1 MHNNSTTA
9 KSGQLV
15 DISVLIPIS
24 EADEEIEKIE
34 EVENVFLK
42 IREILEKNS
51 LTYEFIFVL
60 DGQYLNT
67 ETKLDEIH
75 NENHETVKVIKFN
88 RMFGVAKA
96 LTAAFNESSGN
107 LILTHAPYFQVIP
120 EMVQKLFDN
129 FTDDIDM
136 IFGARYPKQDNFFIR
151 LQSKIFHSVV
161 NGLTGESFRDIVS
174 SERLMRRCVMQ
185 KVELYGDLHR
195 FIPVLALY
203 HGFNVKEI
211 PLQQAKKASQARI
224 YRPGAYLRRMLDVF
238 TLVFLVKF
246 TQKPLRFF
254 GFWGVAMSSLGF
266 IITAVTVIQRL
277 LFDIALA
284 DRPLFFV
291 GTLLILLGIQIFF
304 IGLVA
309 EIILFM
315 HKPSVPHYNIEEKI
329 E

>member
-1 MHNNSTTA
+1 M
-9 KSGQLV
+9 KSDKSV

-34 EVENVFLK
+34 EVENVYIK
-42 IREILEKNS
+42 TREILKANN

-60 DGQYLNT
+60 DGQFSNT
-67 ETKLDEIH
+67 EKILDKIQTS
-75 NENHETVKVIKFN
+75 NHEPVKVIKFN
-88 RMFGVAKA
+88 RTFGVAKA

-107 LILTHAPYFQVIP
+107 LILTHAPYFQVLP
-120 EMVQKLFDN
+120 DQMQKLFDN
-129 FTDDIDM
+129 FTDDIDV

-151 LQSKIFHSVV
+151 IQSRIFHSVV

-174 SERLMRRCVMQ
+174 SERLMRRSVMQ
-185 KVELYGDLHR
+185 KIELYGDLHR
-195 FIPVLALY
+195 FIPVLALH

-211 PLQQAKKASQARI
+211 PLQQAKKVNQARI
-224 YRPGAYLRRMLDVF
+224 YRPGAYLRRMLDIF

-254 GFWGVAMSSLGF
+254 GSWGIGMSSLGL
-266 IITAVTVIQRL
+266 IITAITVIQRL
-277 LFDIALA
+277 FFDIGLA

-315 HKPSVPHYNIEEKI
+315 HRPSTPHYNIEERI

>member
-1 MHNNSTTA
+1 M
-9 KSGQLV
+9 KSEKLV

-24 EADEEIEKIE
+24 DADEKINEIE
-34 EVENVFLK
+34 EVKNVFVK
-42 IREILEKNS
+42 IREILEKNN

-60 DGQYLNT
+60 DGQFPNI
-67 ETKLDEIH
+67 EKKLDDIKTD
-75 NENHETVKVIKFN
+75 NHETVKVIKFN

-107 LILTHAPYFQVIP
+107 LILTHAPYFQVLP
-120 EMVQKLFDN
+120 DEVQKLFDN
-129 FTDDIDM
+129 FTDDIDV
-136 IFGARYPKQDNFFIR
+136 IFGARYPKQDNFLIR
-151 LQSKIFHSVV
+151 MQSKIFHSVV

-174 SERLMRRCVMQ
+174 SERLMRRNVMQ
-185 KVELYGDLHR
+185 KIELYGDLHR

-211 PLQQAKKASQARI
+211 PLQQAKKISQATI
-224 YRPGAYLRRMLDVF
+224 YRPGAYLRRMLDIF

-254 GFWGVAMSSLGF
+254 GSWGIGMSSLGF

-277 LFDIALA
+277 FFDIGLA

-291 GTLLILLGIQIFF
+291 GTLLILLGIQTFF

-315 HKPSVPHYNIEEKI
+315 HRPSTPHYNIEEKI
-329 E
+329 